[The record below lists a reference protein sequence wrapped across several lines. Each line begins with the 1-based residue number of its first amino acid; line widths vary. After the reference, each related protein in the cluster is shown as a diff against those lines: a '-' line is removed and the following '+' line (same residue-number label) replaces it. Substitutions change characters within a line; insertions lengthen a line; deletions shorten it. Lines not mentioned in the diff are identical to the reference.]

1 MFGKPEPLRLLFLEH
16 VLRTSLPPVAWVV
29 EHVVAEGERVLF
41 FGEPATMKSWLLL
54 HLGLHIAAGHKWLDF
69 AVTAPRSVLYVDEEM
84 TERLVRRRMQQLVAG
99 GTPPAA
105 DGHFAVASREGVLF
119 NERGGHTLL
128 DQVWR
133 ADYKP
138 EVVIIDSMRAT
149 LIGDENTQLDVIAF
163 WRAVEPLL
171 RAGLTIIVAHHMRKP
186 RAEGPDAVRH
196 RASGNTAIISGC
208 DSAWAIT
215 RPGRAPAITV
225 EAIKN
230 REVQEPPPFAV
241 TFVSDGETGPVSVAL
256 GLTPEEASTG
266 GQAVAIILD
275 TLEQGE
281 QTTGAL
287 EAACEVEGVS
297 RRTCYRTL
305 ESLETQG
312 RIAKV
317 RHGVWALTTPCQ

>member
-133 ADYKP
+133 ANYKP

-230 REVQEPPPFAV
+230 GSTPISKRRGRVVAASLVWSVDNNKCPVNAALTAIPAV
-241 TFVSDGETGPVSVAL
+241 SLSRISPT
-256 GLTPEEASTG
+256 
-266 GQAVAIILD
+266 IIISGSCRSI
-275 TLEQGE
+275 ERKP
-281 QTTGAL
+281 
-287 EAACEVEGVS
+287 S
-297 RRTCYRTL
+297 
-305 ESLETQG
+305 
-312 RIAKV
+312 AKV
-317 RHGVWALTTPCQ
+317 RPVWLFTWI